1 MTAPRW
7 LTSDEDRAWRGWMA
21 MSSKLRAQLARDLQA
36 ECGMSDADFAILV
49 LLSESPAQRMRMT
62 ELALALGWSKSRL
75 SHQYSRMV
83 VRGLVAREDCPEDAR
98 STYAVLTPCGRREIE
113 EAAPRHVD
121 SARRHLI
128 DLLDPEQLQA
138 LTAITSQVLVHL
150 NEVAGG
156 VPSADVAHLPC
167 PTDDPGTCPTDACP
181 TDACPTDACPTD
193 VDVMLPPC
201 PTTGSPARR

>member
-150 NEVAGG
+150 N
-156 VPSADVAHLPC
+156 